1 MNIAKTAKKQPYMS
15 IYRAKALEV
24 AAQALE
30 SEIFRMRREAEQ
42 LRRDARADAKRRELQ
57 GIWKHVTALIERGMS
72 EPDARKIVA
81 QRLNL
86 DRVTVDY
93 WMERSGRQCAAL
105 KKWRRD
111 RQIILMAHT
120 RSNRDI
126 AEVFGL
132 HEVTVSKIIQTQLKA
147 RFRA

>member
-1 MNIAKTAKKQPYMS
+1 MS

-24 AAQALE
+24 AAAALE
-30 SEIFRMRREAEQ
+30 SEILKMRREAET
-42 LRRDARADAKRRELQ
+42 LRRSARTDARRREFQ
-57 GIWKHVTALIERGMS
+57 TIWKQVTALIERGIA
-72 EPDARKIVA
+72 EPEARGMVA
-81 QRLNL
+81 QRL
-86 DRVTVDY
+86 DVSRETVDY
-93 WMERSGRQCAAL
+93 WMERSGRQSAAL

-120 RSNRDI
+120 RSNREI
-126 AEVFGL
+126 AEVFNL